1 MKDRIAIERFRAQ
14 MIAQSNTIT
23 GYQKLT
29 QLHENY
35 KIIKALKREQIKIK
49 LQQL

>member
-23 GYQKLT
+23 GYQKQK
-29 QLHENY
+29 QLNENY
-35 KIIKALKREQIKIK
+35 KIIKALRREQMQIK